1 MYLFITTQIE
11 RRKDIIDAFNIFVD
25 NLIVDLHVSIFNN
38 TLTHPCLSVTL
49 TLSCSFHINLNQ
61 NF

>member
-11 RRKDIIDAFNIFVD
+11 RRKDIIDAFNIFGD

-38 TLTHPCLSVTL
+38 TLTQPFVCNTNSLV
-49 TLSCSFHINLNQ
+49 
-61 NF
+61 

>member
-38 TLTHPCLSVTL
+38 TLTQPCLSVTL